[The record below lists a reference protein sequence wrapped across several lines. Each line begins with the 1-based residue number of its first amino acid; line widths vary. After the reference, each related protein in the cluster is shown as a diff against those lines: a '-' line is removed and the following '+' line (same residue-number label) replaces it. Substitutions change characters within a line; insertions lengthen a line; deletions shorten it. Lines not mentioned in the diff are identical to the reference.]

1 MSACRKVD
9 APGLSPSIGSSLQVL
24 AICCVDGLL
33 YLLALAILV
42 ALLRRQWLG
51 LVAMGIVLV
60 VLWGPSNL
68 AIDLPLA
75 ILSAVLFLTVLMRIG
90 LVAAV
95 AYFIIELTL
104 FRIPPLEIGAGMW
117 DPRSS
122 PC

>member
-9 APGLSPSIGSSLQVL
+9 ARGLSPSIGSSLQLL
-24 AICCVDGLL
+24 AICCIDGLL
-33 YLLALAILV
+33 YLLALSILV

-51 LVAMGIVLV
+51 LVAMGVVLV

-75 ILSAVLFLTVLMRIG
+75 ILSAVFLTVLMRIG

-104 FRIPPLEIGAGMW
+104 FRIPPLEIG
-117 DPRSS
+117 
-122 PC
+122 

>member
-1 MSACRKVD
+1 
-9 APGLSPSIGSSLQVL
+9 
-24 AICCVDGLL
+24 
-33 YLLALAILV
+33 
-42 ALLRRQWLG
+42 
-51 LVAMGIVLV
+51 MGIVLV

-75 ILSAVLFLTVLMRIG
+75 ILSAVFLTVLMRIG

>member
-1 MSACRKVD
+1 
-9 APGLSPSIGSSLQVL
+9 
-24 AICCVDGLL
+24 
-33 YLLALAILV
+33 
-42 ALLRRQWLG
+42 
-51 LVAMGIVLV
+51 MGIVLV

-104 FRIPPLEIGAGMW
+104 FRIPPLEIGRWYVGRAIVALLIPLAVLAYGFYVSLGGR
-117 DPRSS
+117 PLFGRVLVEE
-122 PC
+122 